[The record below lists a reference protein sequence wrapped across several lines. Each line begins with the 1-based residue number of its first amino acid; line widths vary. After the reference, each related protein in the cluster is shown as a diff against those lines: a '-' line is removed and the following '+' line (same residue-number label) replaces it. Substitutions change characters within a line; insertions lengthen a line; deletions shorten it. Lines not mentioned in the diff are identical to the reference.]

1 MTYARKMV
9 ARCIHAARL
18 ANHEALRATNPEDKA
33 ILRDLARMNMQQA
46 KQSKQTARASGQWGT
61 A

>member
-1 MTYARKMV
+1 MTYAQKMV

-18 ANHEALRATNPEDKA
+18 ANHEALRATNPDDRA
-33 ILRDLARMNMQQA
+33 ILRDLARMNIAQA
-46 KQSKQTARASGQWGT
+46 KQSKQSARANGQWGT